1 MAVPSYFVCKT
12 LILIFFRPHTEI
24 SEDDVE
30 LSRKQRHRVRFLFP
44 FTNATM
50 LTAAVLLSY
59 PVLAA
64 CEKKP
69 PADTAAS
76 DTFRALIPPTAK
88 PRLIHDGASGKPGLT
103 FTEGPAWMNGRLYFS
118 NYYMFWK
125 PFGSIEQGGPMV
137 IEPDGTVRILDTTMQ
152 TCGMT
157 ALKNG
162 NLGVCDLIGSRVME
176 MSPEG
181 KFVRVLADRFEEIGL
196 DGPNDLVV
204 DAKGGIYFSDPQSSK
219 KKKKTLPGTA
229 IFYIN
234 PQGTVVRVSAWNEFS
249 FPNGCILSPD
259 GGTFYLNDSGSDF
272 MWAFTVKPDGTLANK
287 REFARLV
294 PPKGGKPGRS
304 NADGMTVD
312 TRGNIYVTAYGS
324 IQVID
329 SAGNT
334 LGYIKFPKSPSNCIF
349 GGKDM
354 KTLYATCRD
363 CIYALDT
370 NVTGLAYPP
379 R

>member
-1 MAVPSYFVCKT
+1 M
-12 LILIFFRPHTEI
+12 
-24 SEDDVE
+24 E
-30 LSRKQRHRVRFLFP
+30 LSRIYRHNVRFVFPLF
-44 FTNATM
+44 A
-50 LTAAVLLSY
+50 LILLIC
-59 PVLAA
+59 PVLASCA
-64 CEKKP
+64 EKQP
-69 PADTAAS
+69 EDTAA
-76 DTFRALIPPTAK
+76 TLKFRAIIPQTAK
-88 PRLIHDGASGKPGLT
+88 PRLIHDGAKNTPGLT

-137 IEPDGTVRILDTTMQ
+137 VEPDGMVRILDKTMQ
-152 TCGMT
+152 TCGMV
-157 ALKNG
+157 ALGSG
-162 NLGVCDLIGSRVME
+162 NLAVCDLIGHRIME

-181 KFVRVLADRFEEIGL
+181 KFVRVLADACEGIEL

-219 KKKKTLPGTA
+219 KKKKTLPGNA
-229 IFYIN
+229 IFYIR
-234 PQGTVVRVSAWNEFS
+234 PDGKVIRVTGWSEFD

-259 GGTFYLNDSGSDF
+259 GGTFYLNDSGTDVVWS
-272 MWAFTVKPDGTLANK
+272 FTVKSDGSLSDK
-287 REFARLV
+287 KQFARLV
-294 PPKGGKPGRS
+294 PPRGGKPGRS

-312 TRGNIYVTAYGS
+312 TQGNIYVTAYGS
-324 IQVID
+324 IQVFD
-329 SAGNT
+329 KAGNS
-334 LGYIKFPKSPSNCIF
+334 LGYIDFPKSPSNCIF

-363 CIYALDT
+363 CIYAIDT